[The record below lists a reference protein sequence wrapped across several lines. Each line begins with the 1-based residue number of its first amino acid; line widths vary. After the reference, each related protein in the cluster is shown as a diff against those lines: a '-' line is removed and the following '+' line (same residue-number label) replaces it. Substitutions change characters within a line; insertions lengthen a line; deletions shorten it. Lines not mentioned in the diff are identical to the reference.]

1 MGMNRKTGRGA
12 KFLIVFVVIVII
24 MAAVTFFAGKYAYH
38 LLREYIEY
46 ASKQSTEVVLEKDGL
61 KGMIEW
67 MSEKE
72 KEKLPKKFLVSDI
85 EAELWKN
92 GEVYDFAFNIQEFD
106 ESDEYMKDIYY
117 RYDSREGKL
126 SKTEN
131 VNEAFPTEYDPNAEV
146 DYLDSQIKM
155 LPLMAQMKEL
165 DFDRYV
171 VEYSQDRRL
180 QDVDVVIDGRDGN
193 GFSVL
198 TQKEYQQG
206 AGGASDGSSQV
217 VISLTDGG
225 GVMGERIEYICAPA
239 DENALVGQTETVM
252 QTDYYFRGEELMLTD
267 DSGETWVASGL
278 TTKQLEETKAV
289 YGQGNMIPE
298 NSVYADGNG
307 MFAVFWGETPTLH
320 VSKDDGETWTD
331 FVFQEEYPRLC
342 TSRIVRFLDPENGY
356 VGLGTDWSMGTGGA
370 TYIGW
375 THDGGATWETTPVA
389 VENGWILSGL
399 AFADQS
405 AGMLTMDEQF
415 GENSWPHV
423 LVTENG
429 GASFAEIE
437 LPWDTV
443 SEEVM
448 FLNKVDSLKYENGVY
463 YLTLGQ
469 GEYGNKDEAQALINQ
484 FDSEEEYW
492 QHEFE
497 VYKINLPIE
506 KYLNSVKQD
515 YLNNAATIYSESE
528 HETEHLNS
536 CNEYLQNLQSDLA
549 EKEDYEI
556 ME

>member
-106 ESDEYMKDIYY
+106 ESDEYVKDIYY

-180 QDVDVVIDGRDGN
+180 QDADVVIDGRDGN
-193 GFSVL
+193 GFFVL

-225 GVMGERIEYICAPA
+225 GVMGERIEYICALA

-429 GASFAEIE
+429 GASLAEIE

-469 GEYGNKDEAQALINQ
+469 GEYGNKKADFTSTDLK
-484 FDSEEEYW
+484 SGW
-492 QHEFE
+492 KFE
-497 VYKINLPIE
+497 KSYIGTV
-506 KYLNSVKQD
+506 
-515 YLNNAATIYSESE
+515 
-528 HETEHLNS
+528 HLNG
-536 CNEYLQNLQSDLA
+536 
-549 EKEDYEI
+549 
-556 ME
+556 

>member
-469 GEYGNKDEAQALINQ
+469 GEYGNKKADFTSTDLK
-484 FDSEEEYW
+484 SGW
-492 QHEFE
+492 KFE
-497 VYKINLPIE
+497 KAI
-506 KYLNSVKQD
+506 
-515 YLNNAATIYSESE
+515 
-528 HETEHLNS
+528 
-536 CNEYLQNLQSDLA
+536 
-549 EKEDYEI
+549 
-556 ME
+556 

>member
-180 QDVDVVIDGRDGN
+180 QDADVVIDGRDGN

-206 AGGASDGSSQV
+206 AGGGKRRKFAGCDLSD
-217 VISLTDGG
+217 
-225 GVMGERIEYICAPA
+225 
-239 DENALVGQTETVM
+239 
-252 QTDYYFRGEELMLTD
+252 
-267 DSGETWVASGL
+267 
-278 TTKQLEETKAV
+278 
-289 YGQGNMIPE
+289 
-298 NSVYADGNG
+298 
-307 MFAVFWGETPTLH
+307 
-320 VSKDDGETWTD
+320 
-331 FVFQEEYPRLC
+331 
-342 TSRIVRFLDPENGY
+342 
-356 VGLGTDWSMGTGGA
+356 
-370 TYIGW
+370 
-375 THDGGATWETTPVA
+375 
-389 VENGWILSGL
+389 
-399 AFADQS
+399 
-405 AGMLTMDEQF
+405 
-415 GENSWPHV
+415 
-423 LVTENG
+423 
-429 GASFAEIE
+429 
-437 LPWDTV
+437 
-443 SEEVM
+443 
-448 FLNKVDSLKYENGVY
+448 
-463 YLTLGQ
+463 
-469 GEYGNKDEAQALINQ
+469 
-484 FDSEEEYW
+484 
-492 QHEFE
+492 
-497 VYKINLPIE
+497 
-506 KYLNSVKQD
+506 
-515 YLNNAATIYSESE
+515 
-528 HETEHLNS
+528 
-536 CNEYLQNLQSDLA
+536 
-549 EKEDYEI
+549 
-556 ME
+556 